1 MSDDITKKKL
11 YAIMATAEEHQKT
24 LDKAIETVKQQ
35 QEQLEKIQ
43 DSLPSLAVKLFKDS
57 LNDARTSIEGDL
69 TNQATLASKDLKK
82 ASREAVRASQMV
94 KQEAEALGWKHAFIV
109 VGAIMGACL
118 LVILGSTLLIPSLDD
133 IAERRATVE
142 QLNNAGGEL
151 QISRCKGE
159 LCVRVMTKQCDFGK
173 NKDYCVLDLKD

>member
-24 LDKAIETVKQQ
+24 LDKAIETVRQQ

-69 TNQATLASKDLKK
+69 TSQATLASKDLKK
-82 ASREAVRASQMV
+82 ASSEAVRASQLV
-94 KQEAEALGWKHAFIV
+94 QKETEALGWKHAFIT

-133 IAERRATVE
+133 IAERRATVK

-151 QISRCKGE
+151 QVSRCKGE
-159 LCVRVMTKQCDFGK
+159 LCVRVMTKQCGFGK